1 MNNTQKTVLS
11 PNGAEHIKLGKTL
24 RAYSMVIAL
33 VVIAVLFHFLTDG
46 LIFTAMNLTNLIL
59 QNSYVVLLILGML
72 PVILTGNVDLS
83 VGSVLAFVGAVAAIL
98 QVNYGMGVVPTLLIS
113 LIVGIAIGAWQGMWI
128 AYFDIPAFLVTLSG
142 ELVFRGLTQVVL
154 DGASIG
160 PFSPAFRTMASSFL
174 IPDEVAAGTVM
185 TITMVIA
192 VVACV
197 LVVLSQVLA
206 RRNKVAH
213 GVPVGSP
220 VGMIIRCV
228 LLSAVIL
235 ALSYLMGKYKGY
247 PTVLVIMLVLSLIY
261 SFICSRTIFGRGL
274 YAIGGNRKAAA
285 LSGVKDR
292 LYFFMAYTNMGFM
305 CAVAAL
311 VYAARLNAATPKA
324 GVNFELDAIAAC
336 FVGGA
341 SVTGGAGTIAGARV
355 GCFVIGILNNGMSMM
370 GISADWQQVVKGLV
384 ILIAVA
390 FDLLPKRKKK

>member
-11 PNGAEHIKLGKTL
+11 PNGSEHIKVGKTL

-174 IPDEVAAGTVM
+174 IPDNISSGTVM
-185 TITMVIA
+185 SITMIIA

-235 ALSYLMGKYKGY
+235 ALSYLMGQYKGY

-341 SVTGGAGTIAGARV
+341 SVTGGAGTIAGALV

-370 GISADWQQVVKGLV
+370 GISADWQQVVKGFV

>member
-11 PNGAEHIKLGKTL
+11 PNGSEHIKLGKTL

-128 AYFDIPAFLVTLSG
+128 AYFDSPAFLVTLSG

-192 VVACV
+192 VIACV

-341 SVTGGAGTIAGARV
+341 SVTGGAGTIAGALV

-384 ILIAVA
+384 ILAAVA
-390 FDLLPKRKKK
+390 FDLIPKRKKK

>member
-11 PNGAEHIKLGKTL
+11 PNGSEHIKVGKTL

-174 IPDEVAAGTVM
+174 IPDNISSGTVM
-185 TITMVIA
+185 SITMIIA

-341 SVTGGAGTIAGARV
+341 SVTGGAGTIAGALV

-384 ILIAVA
+384 ILMAVA
-390 FDLLPKRKKK
+390 FDLIPKRKKK